1 LDASGVEVGE
11 ADAFAGEAVEVG
23 GFVGGVAVA
32 GGVAVTEV
40 VAEDEDE
47 DGLLWRGGGFVL
59 RRRGVREEEEEEE
72 EEERMPEW
80 QVGLFCRI
88 REGRGGVKMGEGI
101 FEFCGDV
108 AFCRIL
114 SHLREGA
121 LGVAM

>member
-1 LDASGVEVGE
+1 LDAGGVEVGE
-11 ADAFAGEAVEVG
+11 ADAFGGEAVEVG

-32 GGVAVTEV
+32 GEVAVTEV
-40 VAEDEDE
+40 VAEDQDKV
-47 DGLLWRGGGFVL
+47 GFLWRCGFVL
-59 RRRGVREEEEEEE
+59 RRRGVREEEEEGE